1 MKHMPIVALV
11 AVVNLT
17 IVVAQSNTAAD
28 WPQWLGPD
36 RTGVSKEVG
45 LLKQWPS
52 SGPPLTWSASG
63 VGAGYGSLAI
73 KGDRIFVQGSSGGR
87 SIVFSLNRADGKN
100 VWSKALG
107 PAGTNDR
114 GSGPRGTPRLTA
126 TICMS

>member
-17 IVVAQSNTAAD
+17 AIVVAQSNTAAD
-28 WPQWLGPD
+28 WPQWQRPD

-52 SGPPLTWSASG
+52 SGPPLAWSVSS

-87 SIVFSLNRADGKN
+87 EGGVCSEPG
-100 VWSKALG
+100 G
-107 PAGTNDR
+107 G
-114 GSGPRGTPRLTA
+114 
-126 TICMS
+126 